1 MKFRTEIDIK
11 PWSEPVGY
19 DTNIVCLGSC
29 FASNIARRLQR
40 HKFSVVDA
48 PTGILFNPVSIAQ
61 SVDMMLR
68 AANGERVVNDALMVD
83 LGGRSV
89 NYDFHSSISGAT
101 PAEAVEVMQQSLVDG
116 GNALKKCDLLIVT
129 LGTAWCYEHRELG
142 RVVANCHKQPSRLFN
157 RRLLS
162 VAEVVEALV
171 SIVESINCRVVFT
184 VSPVRHIGEGMEDNS
199 LSKAILRVA
208 VAEVCARYGK
218 GVDYFPSY
226 EIMMDDLRDYRFY
239 DTDMVHPT
247 MQAVDYIAE
256 KFFDAALS
264 VAAKSTMQR
273 INKVVAAAEH
283 RPFNPTSEGYK
294 SFCRTQL
301 TEIAALKNVD
311 LSNEKAFFE
320 RMLQIN
326 L

>member
-1 MKFRTEIDIK
+1 MKFRTEIDVA
-11 PWSEPVGY
+11 PWQHSIDY
-19 DTNIVCLGSC
+19 TDKIVCLGSC
-29 FASNIARRLQR
+29 FASNIAERLRR
-40 HKFSVVDA
+40 HKFDVISS

-61 SVDMMLR
+61 SVDMMSR
-68 AANGERVVNDALMVD
+68 AARGESVVNPDMMVLLD
-83 LGGRSV
+83 DRYV
-89 NYDFHSSISGAT
+89 NYDFHSALSGAT
-101 PAEAVEVMQQSLVDG
+101 PMAATLAMQEHLEEG
-116 GNALKKCDLLIVT
+116 GNALNRSNLVIIT
-129 LGTAWCYEHRELG
+129 LGTAWCYEHREFG

-162 VAEVVEALV
+162 VAEVVDALA
-171 SIVESINCRVVFT
+171 SIVESLNCRVVFT

-311 LSNEKAFFE
+311 LSNEKVFFE

>member
-1 MKFRTEIDIK
+1 MKFRTEIDVA
-11 PWSEPVGY
+11 PWQHSIDY
-19 DTNIVCLGSC
+19 TDKIVCLGSC
-29 FASNIARRLQR
+29 FASNIAERLRR
-40 HKFSVVDA
+40 HKFDVISS

-61 SVDMMLR
+61 SVDMMSR
-68 AANGERVVNDALMVD
+68 AARGESVVNPDMMVSLD
-83 LGGRSV
+83 DRYV
-89 NYDFHSSISGAT
+89 NYDFHSALSGAT
-101 PAEAVEVMQQSLVDG
+101 PMAATLAMQEHLEDG
-116 GNALKKCDLLIVT
+116 GNALNRSNLVIIT
-129 LGTAWCYEHRELG
+129 LGTAWCYEHREFG

-162 VAEVVEALV
+162 VAEVVDALA
-171 SIVESINCRVVFT
+171 SIVESLNCRVVFT

>member
-1 MKFRTEIDIK
+1 MKFRTEIDVA
-11 PWSEPVGY
+11 PWQHSIDY
-19 DTNIVCLGSC
+19 TDKIVCLGSC
-29 FASNIARRLQR
+29 FASNIAERLRR
-40 HKFSVVDA
+40 HKFDVISS

-68 AANGERVVNDALMVD
+68 AARGESVVNPDMMVLLD
-83 LGGRSV
+83 DRYV
-89 NYDFHSSISGAT
+89 NYDFHSALSGAT
-101 PAEAVEVMQQSLVDG
+101 PMAATLAMQEHLEEG
-116 GNALKKCDLLIVT
+116 GNALNRSNLVVIT
-129 LGTAWCYEHRELG
+129 LGTAWCYEHREFG

>member
-1 MKFRTEIDIK
+1 MKFRTEIDVA
-11 PWSEPVGY
+11 PWQHSIDY
-19 DTNIVCLGSC
+19 TDKIVCLGSC
-29 FASNIARRLQR
+29 FASNIAERLRR
-40 HKFSVVDA
+40 HKFDVISS

-61 SVDMMLR
+61 SVDMMSR
-68 AANGERVVNDALMVD
+68 AARGESVVNPDMMVSLD
-83 LGGRSV
+83 DRYV
-89 NYDFHSSISGAT
+89 NYDFHSALSGAT
-101 PAEAVEVMQQSLVDG
+101 PMAATLAMQEHLEEG
-116 GNALKKCDLLIVT
+116 GNALNRSNLVIIT
-129 LGTAWCYEHRELG
+129 LGTAWCYEHREFG

-162 VAEVVEALV
+162 VAEVVEALA
-171 SIVESINCRVVFT
+171 SIVESLSARVVFT

-247 MQAVDYIAE
+247 TQAVDYIAE
-256 KFFDAALS
+256 KFFDAVLS
-264 VAAKSTMQR
+264 VSAKSTMQR
-273 INKVVAAAEH
+273 INKVVVAAEH
-283 RPFNPTSEGYK
+283 KPFNPTSEGYK
-294 SFCRTQL
+294 SFCLTQL
-301 TEIAALKNVD
+301 TEIAALKDVD

>member
-1 MKFRTEIDIK
+1 MKFRTEIDVA
-11 PWSEPVGY
+11 PWQHSIDY
-19 DTNIVCLGSC
+19 TDKIVCLGSC
-29 FASNIARRLQR
+29 FASNIAERLRR
-40 HKFSVVDA
+40 HKFDVISS

-68 AANGERVVNDALMVD
+68 AARGESVVNPDMMVLLD
-83 LGGRSV
+83 DRYV
-89 NYDFHSSISGAT
+89 NYDFHSALSGAT
-101 PAEAVEVMQQSLVDG
+101 PMAATLAMQEHLEEG
-116 GNALKKCDLLIVT
+116 GNALNRSNLVVIT
-129 LGTAWCYEHRELG
+129 LGTAWCYEHREFG

-301 TEIAALKNVD
+301 TEIAVLKNVD
-311 LSNEKAFFE
+311 LSNDKAFFE

>member
-1 MKFRTEIDIK
+1 MKFRTEIDVA
-11 PWSEPVGY
+11 PWQHSIDY
-19 DTNIVCLGSC
+19 TDKIVCLGSC
-29 FASNIARRLQR
+29 FASNIAERLRR
-40 HKFSVVDA
+40 HKFDVISS

-61 SVDMMLR
+61 SVDMMSR
-68 AANGERVVNDALMVD
+68 AARGESVVNPDMMVLLD
-83 LGGRSV
+83 DRYV
-89 NYDFHSSISGAT
+89 NYDFHSALSGVTQVEA
-101 PAEAVEVMQQSLVDG
+101 AEAMQEHLEEGGIALNQSNLVV
-116 GNALKKCDLLIVT
+116 VT
-129 LGTAWCYEHRELG
+129 LGTAWCYEHREFG

-162 VAEVVEALV
+162 VAEVVEALA
-171 SIVESINCRVVFT
+171 SIVESLNCRVVFT

-283 RPFNPTSEGYK
+283 RPFNPTSEGYI

>member
-1 MKFRTEIDIK
+1 MKFRTEIDVA
-11 PWSEPVGY
+11 PWQHSIDY
-19 DTNIVCLGSC
+19 TDKIICLGSC
-29 FASNIARRLQR
+29 FASNIAERLHR
-40 HKFSVVDA
+40 HKFDVISS

-68 AANGERVVNDALMVD
+68 ATRGESVVNPDMMVSLD
-83 LGGRSV
+83 GRYV
-89 NYDFHSSISGAT
+89 NYDFHSALSGAT
-101 PAEAVEVMQQSLVDG
+101 EAEAAEAMHQHLVEG
-116 GNALKKCDLLIVT
+116 GNALNSSDLVIIT
-129 LGTAWCYEHRELG
+129 LGSAWCYEHRELG
-142 RVVANCHKQPSRLFN
+142 RVVANCHKQSSKHFN

-162 VAEVVEALV
+162 VAEVVEALT
-171 SIVESINCRVVFT
+171 SIVESVNGRVVFT

-239 DTDMVHPT
+239 NTDMVHPT
-247 MQAVDYIAE
+247 SQAVDYIAE

-264 VAAKSTMQR
+264 ASAKSTMQR

-283 RPFNPTSEGYK
+283 KPFNPTSEGYK

-301 TEIAALKNVD
+301 TEIAALKDVD

>member
-11 PWSEPVGY
+11 AWNEPVGY

-48 PTGILFNPVSIAQ
+48 PTGILFNPASIAQ

-68 AANGERVVNDALMVD
+68 AAHGERVVNDALMVN

-101 PAEAVEVMQQSLVDG
+101 PTEAIEVMQQRLVEG

-129 LGTAWCYEHRELG
+129 LGTAWCYEHCESG
-142 RVVANCHKQPSRLFN
+142 RVVANCHKQPSRLFK
-157 RRLLS
+157 RRMLS
-162 VAEVVEALV
+162 VTEVVEALKY
-171 SIVESINCRVVFT
+171 IVESANVRVLFT
-184 VSPVRHIGEGMEDNS
+184 VSPVRHIGEGMEDNA

-208 VAEVCARYGK
+208 VSEVCAAYDK

-239 DTDMVHPT
+239 DSDMIHPSPI
-247 MQAVDYIAE
+247 AVDYIAD
-256 KFFDAALS
+256 KFFGAALTDE
-264 VAAKSTMQR
+264 AKALMHRVER
-273 INKVVAAAEH
+273 IVVASEH
-283 RPFNPTSEGYK
+283 RPFDPASEVYK
-294 SFCRTQL
+294 TFCRKQL
-301 TEIAALKNVD
+301 DDIAALPKID
-311 LSNEKAFFE
+311 LSEEKAHFK

>member
-1 MKFRTEIDIK
+1 MKFRTEIDVA
-11 PWSEPVGY
+11 PWQHSIDY
-19 DTNIVCLGSC
+19 TDKIVCLGSC
-29 FASNIARRLQR
+29 FASNIAERLRR
-40 HKFSVVDA
+40 HKFDVISS

-68 AANGERVVNDALMVD
+68 AARGESVVNPDMMVLLD
-83 LGGRSV
+83 DRYV
-89 NYDFHSSISGAT
+89 NYDFHSALSGAT
-101 PAEAVEVMQQSLVDG
+101 PMAATLAMQEHLEEG
-116 GNALKKCDLLIVT
+116 GNALNRSNLVVIT
-129 LGTAWCYEHRELG
+129 LGTAWCYEHREFG

-311 LSNEKAFFE
+311 LSNEKAFFD